1 MRVRESGWKAKDKK
15 ASNSL
20 ENSVTARDPFYNCKK
35 EVKDVV
41 GKELWWKVLK
51 RVEIREAVKH
61 KQPRMSGEKSRQRT
75 KTGNLCKSGWYKY
88 VGSTGSQTQEHPKLY
103 QHATAELLS
112 FYLILVYLDTFLY
125 SLAMVHMGPTWTD
138 HSSLPRGYWRNNVRQ
153 GCIDYPHTKPQ

>member
-1 MRVRESGWKAKDKK
+1 M
-15 ASNSL
+15 
-20 ENSVTARDPFYNCKK
+20 
-35 EVKDVV
+35 
-41 GKELWWKVLK
+41 LK

-125 SLAMVHMGPTWTD
+125 SLAMVHMGPT
-138 HSSLPRGYWRNNVRQ
+138 
-153 GCIDYPHTKPQ
+153 